1 MTMDFETILNRL
13 LIAIGAILFVGA
25 LAFIAAPGAAS
36 GLPFGNGVIFV
47 VGALGALTGF
57 GVVRRRLKGAVEATV
72 TPNPERPAGNP
83 MPGEDVDRMLYEMTH
98 LRQGVNENREHLEDR
113 LENLAVAVIRNREDC
128 SVAEARAILE
138 QGSWTDN
145 EQAADFFVGERTAAE
160 EAGLSGSLLSG
171 TDDVAAFENQFRVTV
186 EELLEVGD
194 VEVSHTVDV
203 DTEDDRSFLDRLLGR
218 SGGDDEE
225 DDDAVESNWNVSNS
239 SIPTFDTTE
248 PFEDVTLQH
257 TNRWLGVTAFA
268 LVAVGIGTL
277 TFKPGLMLAGTV
289 GIAYT
294 IYARVSAV
302 PRTEGLVVERE
313 FDADEF
319 EPGDLVEVTLT
330 VRNESGSMLPDL
342 RMVDT
347 VPDSF
352 VVTEGTPRLHTALQS
367 GAQAQIEYTVRVERG
382 EYEWPLLVVARDF
395 SGGVER
401 TSLVTP
407 DAEMRVTPP
416 LRITNDVPVRAQTT
430 QYAGDVDT
438 KQGGSGLEFH
448 SVREY
453 RPGDPM
459 NRINWKQVANTGD
472 LATIDFRQEKAATVT
487 ILFDTRQS
495 AYISGGTD
503 EPHAVDHSVHAASDV
518 FGALYDQGNLVGIA
532 AFDTVP
538 CWYAPG
544 AGSEHLENARVL
556 FAQHPALS
564 PRPPERQDHESQY
577 IDPMTHVRRRL
588 PTTSQVFMFTPLADD
603 YAAEVA
609 RRLDSEGHLVTVISP
624 DVTVD
629 ETVGQRLTRI
639 ERTARV
645 RYLRERGIRVLNWDP
660 EERLSLEIQK
670 AQARWA

>member
-1 MTMDFETILNRL
+1 MDIETVLNRL
-13 LIAIGAILFVGA
+13 LIIIGAVLFVGA
-25 LAFIAAPGAAS
+25 VALIAVPGAGS
-36 GLPFGNGVIFV
+36 GLPIGQEAIFL
-47 VGALGALTGF
+47 VGLLAAITGL
-57 GVVRRRLKGAVEATV
+57 GVVRRRLRGDVEETV

-83 MPGEDVDRMLYEMTH
+83 MPGEDVDRMLYEMTT
-98 LRQGVNENREHLEDR
+98 LRQGVSENREHLEER

-128 SVAEARAILE
+128 SVEEARRILE
-138 QGSWTDN
+138 SGEWTAN
-145 EQAADFFVGERTAAE
+145 EQAASFFQGERTAAQ
-160 EAGLSGSLLSG
+160 EAGLSESLLSG
-171 TDDVAAFENQFRVTV
+171 TDDVASFENQFRATV
-186 EELLEVGD
+186 EELIEVGD
-194 VEVSHTVDV
+194 VDVSHTVD
-203 DTEDDRSFLDRLLGR
+203 TEETQQRSLRERIFGA
-218 SGGDDEE
+218 SGDDEDG
-225 DDDAVESNWNVSNS
+225 DDVVETNWNETHS
-239 SIPTFDTTE
+239 SVPSFDTTE
-248 PFEDVTLQH
+248 PFEDVALQH

-268 LVAVGIGTL
+268 LVAIGLGAT
-277 TFKPGLMLAGTV
+277 TFNSGLLLAGTV

-313 FDADEF
+313 YDTDDP
-319 EPGDLVEVTLT
+319 EPGDLVDVTLT

-342 RMVDT
+342 RLVDA
-347 VPDSF
+347 VPDAF
-352 VVTEGTPRLHTALQS
+352 VVTDGVPRLHTALQA

-407 DAEMRVTPP
+407 EAEMRVIPP
-416 LRITNDVPVRAQTT
+416 LRVTNDVPVRAQTT

-459 NRINWKQVANTGD
+459 NRINWKQVASTGD

-495 AYISGGTD
+495 AYISDGVD
-503 EPHAVDHSVHAASDV
+503 KPHAVDLSVHAASDV
-518 FGALYDQGNLVGIA
+518 FGALYDQGNLVGVA

-544 AGSEHLENARVL
+544 AGSSHLENARML

-588 PTTSQVFMFTPLADD
+588 PSTSQIFLFSPLADD

-645 RYLRERGIRVLNWDP
+645 RYLRERGIRVMNWDP
-660 EERLSLEIQK
+660 DEQLSLEIEK
-670 AQARWA
+670 AQTRWA

>member
-1 MTMDFETILNRL
+1 MDIETLLNRL
-13 LIAIGAILFVGA
+13 LIAVGAILFAGA
-25 LAFIAAPGAAS
+25 LALIAAPGVAS
-36 GLPFGNGVIFV
+36 GLPFNTGVIYV
-47 VGALGALTGF
+47 VGVLAAVTGL
-57 GVVRRRLKGAVEATV
+57 GVVRRRLRGETEETV

-83 MPGEDVDRMLYEMTH
+83 KPGEDVDRMLYEMTH
-98 LRQGVNENREHLEDR
+98 LRQGVNENREVLEER

-128 SVAEARAILE
+128 SVEEARRILQSGE
-138 QGSWTDN
+138 WTTN
-145 EQAADFFVGERTAAE
+145 EVAAEFFQSERTAAE
-160 EAGLSGSLLSG
+160 EAGLSQSLLSG
-171 TDDVAAFENQFRVTV
+171 TDDVAAFENRFRETV
-186 EELLEVGD
+186 EELIRVGD
-194 VEVSHTVDV
+194 VDVSHEVDV
-203 DTEDDRSFLDRLLGR
+203 ETADDRSFVDRLLGR
-218 SGGDDEE
+218 SAGEDDE
-225 DDDAVESNWNVSNS
+225 DDAVESNWNVSDS
-239 SIPTFDTTE
+239 SIPTFDTSE
-248 PFEDVTLQH
+248 PFEDVALQH

-268 LVAVGIGTL
+268 LVAVGAGVL
-277 TFKPGLMLAGTV
+277 TFSPGLMLAGTV
-289 GIAYT
+289 GVAYT
-294 IYARVSAV
+294 IYARVSSV

-313 FDADEF
+313 FDVEDP
-319 EPGDLVEVTLT
+319 EPGDVVEVTLT

-342 RMVDT
+342 RMIDT
-347 VPDSF
+347 VPDAF
-352 VVTEGTPRLHTALQS
+352 VVTDGCPRLHTALQS
-367 GAQAQIEYTVRVERG
+367 GAQARIEYTVRVERG
-382 EYEWPLLVVARDF
+382 TYDWPLLVVAQDF

-407 DAEMRVTPP
+407 EAGMRVVPP
-416 LRITNDVPVRAQTT
+416 LRVTNDVPVRAQTT

-438 KQGGSGLEFH
+438 RQGGSGLEFY
-448 SVREY
+448 SVRDY

-459 NRINWKQVANTGD
+459 NRINWKQVASTGE

-495 AYISGGTD
+495 AYISAGSD

-556 FAQHPALS
+556 FAEHPALS
-564 PRPPERQDHESQY
+564 PLPPDRQAHESQY

-588 PTTSQVFMFTPLADD
+588 PSTSQIFLFSPLADD

-645 RYLRERGIRVLNWDP
+645 RYLRERGIRVFDWNPD
-660 EERLSLEIQK
+660 EQLSLEIEK

>member
-1 MTMDFETILNRL
+1 MDIETILNRI
-13 LIAIGAILFVGA
+13 LIAIGAILFAAAAAMIVVPDLSSALPSATQGVFLVGIIA
-25 LAFIAAPGAAS
+25 LVT
-36 GLPFGNGVIFV
+36 GL
-47 VGALGALTGF
+47 
-57 GVVRRRLKGAVEATV
+57 GVVRRRLRGEVEETV
-72 TPNPERPAGNP
+72 TPDPERPAGNP

-98 LRQGVNENREHLEDR
+98 LRQGVTENREHLEER

-128 SVAEARAILE
+128 SVEEARRILE
-138 QGSWTDN
+138 AGEWTDN
-145 EQAADFFVGERTAAE
+145 ETAADFFRGERTAAE
-160 EAGLSGSLLSG
+160 EAGLSESLLSG

-186 EELLEVGD
+186 EELIEVGD
-194 VEVSHTVDV
+194 VDVSHDVDV
-203 DTEDDRSFLDRLLGR
+203 KEGDDRSFFDRLLGR
-218 SGGDDEE
+218 SADDGDE
-225 DDDAVESNWNVSNS
+225 DDAVESNWNEPNS
-239 SIPTFDTTE
+239 SVPTFDTSE
-248 PFEDVTLQH
+248 PFEDVSLQH

-268 LVAVGIGTL
+268 LVAVGAGVM
-277 TFKPGLMLAGTV
+277 TFTPGLMLAGTV

-294 IYARVSAV
+294 IYGRVSAV
-302 PRTEGLVVERE
+302 PKTEGLVVERE
-313 FDADEF
+313 FDTDDP

-342 RMVDT
+342 RMVDV

-352 VVTEGTPRLHTALQS
+352 VVTDGVPRLHTALQS
-367 GAQAQIEYTVRVERG
+367 GAQAQLEYTVRVERG

-407 DAEMRVTPP
+407 DAGMRVTPP
-416 LRITNDVPVRAQTT
+416 LRVTNDVPVRAQTT

-438 KQGGSGLEFH
+438 KQGGAGLEFH
-448 SVREY
+448 SVRDY

-459 NRINWKQVANTGD
+459 NRINWKQVASTGE

-495 AYISGGTD
+495 AYISAGVD
-503 EPHAVDHSVHAASDV
+503 EPHAVDHSVHAASDM
-518 FGALYDQGNLVGIA
+518 FGALYDQGNLVGVA

-588 PTTSQVFMFTPLADD
+588 PSTSQVFLFSPLADD

-645 RYLRERGIRVLNWDP
+645 RYLRERGIRVMDWDP
-660 EERLSLEIQK
+660 DERLSLEVEK
-670 AQARWA
+670 AQTRWA

>member
-1 MTMDFETILNRL
+1 MDIETVLNRL
-13 LIAIGAILFVGA
+13 LIAIGAILFAAAAAMIVVPDLSSALPSATQGVFLVGI
-25 LAFIAAPGAAS
+25 IAVVT
-36 GLPFGNGVIFV
+36 GL
-47 VGALGALTGF
+47 
-57 GVVRRRLKGAVEATV
+57 GVVRRRLRGEVEETI

-98 LRQGVNENREHLEDR
+98 LRQGVNENREHLEER
-113 LENLAVAVIRNREDC
+113 LENLAVAVVRNREDC
-128 SVAEARAILE
+128 SVEQARRILE
-138 QGSWTDN
+138 AGEWTNN
-145 EQAADFFVGERTAAE
+145 ETAAEFFQSERTAAQ
-160 EAGLSGSLLSG
+160 EAGLSESLLSG
-171 TDDVAAFENQFRVTV
+171 TDDVAAFENRFRVTV
-186 EELLEVGD
+186 EELIEVGD
-194 VEVSHTVDV
+194 VDVNSSVDV
-203 DTEDDRSFLDRLLGR
+203 EEETDRSFFDRLLGR
-218 SGGDDEE
+218 SADDGDDDE
-225 DDDAVESNWNVSNS
+225 AVESNWNESNS
-239 SIPTFDTTE
+239 SVPTFDTSE
-248 PFEDVTLQH
+248 PFEDVSLQH

-268 LVAVGIGTL
+268 LVAVGAGVV
-277 TFKPGLMLAGTV
+277 TFTPGLMLAGTV

-313 FDADEF
+313 YDVDDP
-319 EPGDLVEVTLT
+319 EPGDLVDVTLT

-342 RMVDT
+342 RMVDV
-347 VPDSF
+347 VPDAF
-352 VVTEGTPRLHTALQS
+352 VVTEGVPRLHTALQS
-367 GAQAQIEYTVRVERG
+367 GAQAQLEYTVRVERG
-382 EYEWPLLVVARDF
+382 EYDWPLLVVARDF

-407 DAEMRVTPP
+407 EARMRVVPP
-416 LRITNDVPVRAQTT
+416 LRVTNDIPVRAQTT
-430 QYAGDVDT
+430 QYAGDVNT
-438 KQGGSGLEFH
+438 KQGGAGLEFH

-459 NRINWKQVANTGD
+459 NRINWKQVASTGE

-495 AYISGGTD
+495 AYISAGVD
-503 EPHAVDHSVHAASDV
+503 EPHAVDHSVHAASDM
-518 FGALYDQGNLVGIA
+518 FGALYDQGNLVGLA

-588 PTTSQVFMFTPLADD
+588 PSTSQVFLFSPLADD

-645 RYLRERGIRVLNWDP
+645 RYLRERGIRVMDWDP
-660 EERLSLEIQK
+660 DEQLSLEVEK
-670 AQARWA
+670 AQTRWA

>member
-1 MTMDFETILNRL
+1 MDIEELLNRL
-13 LIAIGAILFVGA
+13 LIAIGALLFVGA
-25 LAFIAAPGAAS
+25 MALIVVPGAGSA
-36 GLPFGNGVIFV
+36 LPFGNEVIFGI
-47 VGALGALTGF
+47 GALGAVTGF
-57 GVVRRRLKGAVEATV
+57 GVARRRLKGEVEETV
-72 TPNPERPAGNP
+72 TPDPERPAGNP

-113 LENLAVAVIRNREDC
+113 LENLAVAVVRNREDC
-128 SVAEARAILE
+128 SVEEARRILDAGE
-138 QGSWTDN
+138 WTDN
-145 EQAADFFVGERTAAE
+145 EQAAAFFQGERTAAE

-171 TDDVAAFENQFRVTV
+171 TDDVAAFENQFRETV
-186 EELLEVGD
+186 EELIRVGD
-194 VEVSHTVDV
+194 VDVSHSVEV

-218 SGGDDEE
+218 SAGGDDE
-225 DDDAVESNWNVSNS
+225 DDAVESNWNEADS
-239 SIPTFDTTE
+239 SIPTFRTSE
-248 PFEDVTLQH
+248 PFEDVSLQH

-268 LVAVGIGTL
+268 LVAVGIGTV
-277 TFKPGLMLAGTV
+277 TFTPGLMLAGTV
-289 GIAYT
+289 GVAYT

-313 FDADEF
+313 FDVEDP

-330 VRNESGSMLPDL
+330 VRNESGSILPDL
-342 RMVDT
+342 RLVDA
-347 VPDSF
+347 VPDAF
-352 VVTEGTPRLHTALQS
+352 VVTDGVPRLHTALQA

-407 DAEMRVTPP
+407 DAQMRIVPP
-416 LRITNDVPVRAQTT
+416 LRVTNDVPVRAQTT

-438 KQGGSGLEFH
+438 KQGGSGLEFY
-448 SVREY
+448 SVRDY

-459 NRINWKQVANTGD
+459 NRINWKQVANTGE

-495 AYISGGTD
+495 SYISAGPD

-518 FGALYDQGNLVGIA
+518 FGALYDQGNLVGVA

-588 PTTSQVFMFTPLADD
+588 PSTSQIFLFSPLADD

-645 RYLRERGIRVLNWDP
+645 RYLRERGIRVLDWDP
-660 EERLSLEIQK
+660 DERLSLEIQK
-670 AQARWA
+670 AQTRWA